1 MVSGHK
7 RSADVITY
15 HTEAGSPVVEI
26 GVAGDV
32 TNYDLEGWLNHLR
45 VDLEENGKSRILEI
59 IEQFS
64 SIEPAAIWTDI
75 KLGIPL
81 ANKVDR
87 VAVVADQGWI
97 RAISKLGVLF
107 TRAEVRSF
115 EPTELDEARD
125 WIGSA

>member
-1 MVSGHK
+1 M
-7 RSADVITY
+7 ITY

-45 VDLEENGKSRILEI
+45 VDLDENGKSRILEI

-87 VAVVADQGWI
+87 VAVVADQAWI
-97 RAISKLGVLF
+97 RALSKLGELF

-115 EPTELDEARD
+115 EPNELDEVRA